1 MRGHPDDTGS
11 HNKRKT
17 EHVRNN
23 GFNPVWKDATFE
35 FLVKVP
41 ELAFLEFKVQKIM
54 AFALTELGTVN
65 CRFIAGERSLP
76 LRQ

>member
-1 MRGHPDDTGS
+1 MKVSFSAFQLTQQHQLALLPQVRVRGHPDDTGS

-41 ELAFLEFKVQKIM
+41 ELAFLEFKVQ
-54 AFALTELGTVN
+54 
-65 CRFIAGERSLP
+65 
-76 LRQ
+76 